1 MRTVKRRLLPLL
13 GVLVLSCSLVG
24 RQAHAAQIQG
34 DIDFGGVVTFDTT
47 SLATA
52 TRINLWNLSYVLQRQ
67 GDFVPFT
74 NFQDSVTMSSSP
86 WVFSPSTALPSFWKV
101 GGFTFD
107 LTSATVFSQSN
118 TFLNIQATGT
128 LTGNGFDPT
137 PALYTFTASR
147 ADGGNANT
155 FSYQSKTIAVPE
167 AGTTALL
174 GIGTLALGVSLARR
188 RKPRAAPAPSL
199 GTSSKN

>member
-1 MRTVKRRLLPLL
+1 MRKFLPLL
-13 GVLVLSCSLVG
+13 TAIFLGCGLLGS
-24 RQAHAAQIQG
+24 QAHAAQIQG

-74 NFQDSVTMSSSP
+74 NFQQSVTMAGSP
-86 WVFSPSTALPSFWKV
+86 WVFNPSAALPNFWMV
-101 GGFTFD
+101 GGFTFN
-107 LTSATVFSQSN
+107 LTSATIFSQSN

-128 LTGNGFDPT
+128 LTGNGYDPT
-137 PALYTFTASR
+137 PATYTFTASR

-167 AGTTALL
+167 AGSTALL
-174 GIGTLALGVSLARR
+174 GIGALALGMGFARR
-188 RKPRAAPAPSL
+188 RKLSL
-199 GTSSKN
+199 VSVSSR

>member
-1 MRTVKRRLLPLL
+1 MRKFLPLL
-13 GVLVLSCSLVG
+13 AAVILSCGLLG

-34 DIDFGGVVTFDTT
+34 DIDFGGVVTFDTM

-52 TRINLWNLSYVLQRQ
+52 TTVNLWNYSYVLQRQ
-67 GDFVPFT
+67 GDFIPFT
-74 NFQDSVTMSSSP
+74 AYQQSVTSSSP
-86 WVFSPSTALPSFWKV
+86 WVFNPSAPLPSFWQV

-107 LTSATVFSQSN
+107 LTSATVFSQSS

-128 LTGNGFDPT
+128 LTGNGYDPT

-174 GIGTLALGVSLARR
+174 GIGALALAVTLARR
-188 RKPRAAPAPSL
+188 RKVRAAAPR
-199 GTSSKN
+199 